1 MALLGH
7 NTQKDSASLDLAL
20 PSYLAVFQ
28 HLAHMHLPFTSTL
41 WHRIC
46 YYFHLEI
53 RKLELQAGLVT
64 AATKNSFTVL
74 CQNDTYIP
82 EVGTELIME

>member
-1 MALLGH
+1 M
-7 NTQKDSASLDLAL
+7 
-20 PSYLAVFQ
+20 FQ

-64 AATKNSFTVL
+64 AATKNSFTVQWDL
-74 CQNDTYIP
+74 VQMFSRVKPGVMRKETC
-82 EVGTELIME
+82 V